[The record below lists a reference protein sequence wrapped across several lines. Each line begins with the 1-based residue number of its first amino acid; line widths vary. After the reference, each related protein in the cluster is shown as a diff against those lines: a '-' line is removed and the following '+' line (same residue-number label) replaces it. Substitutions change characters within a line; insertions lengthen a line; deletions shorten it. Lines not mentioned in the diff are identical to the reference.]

1 MRTHAAIVV
10 DQVSA
15 DEAVL
20 SVAIAIHGVST
31 ISVGIRLIGG
41 VVNRGLVV
49 VGLFVGI
56 GFFVAVGFRF
66 GGWLWLRRVGGGT
79 TSGFSVSLACC

>member
-41 VVNRGLVV
+41 VVNHGLVV
-49 VGLFVGI
+49 V

-79 TSGFSVSLACC
+79 TSGLSVSLACC